1 MNWTL
6 ASREE
11 RMGMWVKRS
20 RLTLLVTLAAQSLTH
35 SSTLL
40 RRGWGEA
47 QDRRS
52 SSLVWVITTSSVNGN
67 QRSCWAVELRLTR
80 LQVSRSSLT
89 ELR

>member
-1 MNWTL
+1 MVLNH
-6 ASREE
+6 AKVS
-11 RMGMWVKRS
+11 S
-20 RLTLLVTLAAQSLTH
+20 LL
-35 SSTLL
+35 TLL

-52 SSLVWVITTSSVNGN
+52 SSLVWVITTWPRGQGVERLVARVELTSSVNGN